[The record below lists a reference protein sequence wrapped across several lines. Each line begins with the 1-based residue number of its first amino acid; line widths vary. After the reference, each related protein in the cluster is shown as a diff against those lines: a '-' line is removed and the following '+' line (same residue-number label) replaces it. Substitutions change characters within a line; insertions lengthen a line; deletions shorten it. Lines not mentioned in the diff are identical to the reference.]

1 MFSYLDFR
9 CYFEANGPSVKRTS
23 TFEIYRLKHFL
34 TSDEGSLTRMNFFPF
49 LINSK
54 VIAFI
59 KVKVLVKSYQTVKF
73 SVKRCLF
80 VKYSVKEVFA
90 SLRKD
95 LVYEVTNHLF

>member
-1 MFSYLDFR
+1 MFYVVKYLQNIL
-9 CYFEANGPSVKRTS
+9 EKG
-23 TFEIYRLKHFL
+23 
-34 TSDEGSLTRMNFFPF
+34 FFPF

-90 SLRKD
+90 LFGKD
-95 LVYEVTNHLF
+95 LVYKVTNYLF